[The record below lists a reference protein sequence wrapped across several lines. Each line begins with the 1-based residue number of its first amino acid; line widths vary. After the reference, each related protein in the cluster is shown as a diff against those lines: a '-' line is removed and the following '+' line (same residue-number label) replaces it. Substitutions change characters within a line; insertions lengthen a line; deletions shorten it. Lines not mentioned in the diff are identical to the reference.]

1 MFNSTKITS
10 VKGVAPTQ
18 ILFNTQNQVSVGV
31 VVSNAV
37 SSQTVDGR
45 KIVKAGTPLTGDLT
59 TRTTAFTAAG
69 ESDAVGVLLHD
80 VDVTDGNAN
89 GTLLIWGFVNLDR
102 IDSTTQALITTEVKE
117 FLSGKVYF
125 LKD

>member
-18 ILFNTQNQVSVGV
+18 ILFNTQNQMSVGV

-59 TRTTAFTAAG
+59 TKTTAFTAAG

-102 IDSTTQALITTEVKE
+102 IDSTTQALITAGVKK

>member
-89 GTLLIWGFVNLDR
+89 GTLLIWGFVNLDH
-102 IDSTTQALITTEVKE
+102 IDSTTQALLTSGVKG